1 MSHAPHAAGL
11 IMRLLLLSIPGQ
23 AGRIRSEN
31 FGVGYRF
38 DERVFCQVF
47 EILSCDHLCFFKR
60 SEPPLNLKMLVSSNT
75 FDNSTFFYEQLKF
88 TWLVW
93 VAIAV
98 EFGGEIDAPSGDPIT
113 LYDTLNLTF
122 RRP

>member
-1 MSHAPHAAGL
+1 
-11 IMRLLLLSIPGQ
+11 MRLLLLSIPGQ

-38 DERVFCQVF
+38 DERVFFQVF
-47 EILSCDHLCFFKR
+47 EILSCDHLCFFKG

-93 VAIAV
+93 VAIGV
-98 EFGGEIDAPSGDPIT
+98 EVGGEIDAPSGDPIT
-113 LYDTLNLTF
+113 LYDTLNLAF

>member
-1 MSHAPHAAGL
+1 MF
-11 IMRLLLLSIPGQ
+11 RF
-23 AGRIRSEN
+23 RRKN
-31 FGVGYRF
+31 FGVEYIS

-47 EILSCDHLCFFKR
+47 LILSCDDLYFFK
-60 SEPPLNLKMLVSSNT
+60 SCEPPLNLKMLVSSDT

-98 EFGGEIDAPSGDPIT
+98 DVGGEIDAPSGDSIT
-113 LYDTLNLTF
+113 LYDAHSLTF
-122 RRP
+122 PRP